1 MIIQHFLFEVT
12 VEVWRMRHSCHIWD
26 GKAEATV
33 YCADPNLGS
42 RK

>member
-1 MIIQHFLFEVT
+1 
-12 VEVWRMRHSCHIWD
+12 MRHSCHIWD